1 MDDVKLIHV
10 MTDETRFRL
19 LQLLLKRHYC
29 VKALSKRLGISEPAI
44 SQQIRILKQHQLITG
59 VKIGYQMHYRV
70 NADLISSA
78 MARFSKQIT
87 TYPVLPDLVHDSDC
101 TCEFEAE
108 CMKRDAKLLEKQKND
123 RRLSDSKETY

>member
-19 LQLLLKRHYC
+19 LQLLMKHHYC
-29 VKALSKRLGISEPAI
+29 VKALSKKLGISEPAI
-44 SQQIRILKQHQLITG
+44 SQQIRILKQYQLITG
-59 VKIGYQMHYRV
+59 VKIGYQMHYHV
-70 NADLISSA
+70 NSDLISSA
-78 MARFSKQIT
+78 MTHISKQIMYT
-87 TYPVLPDLVHDSDC
+87 RIAGLFNDSDC

-123 RRLSDSKETY
+123 